1 MKKRLIEGLKHF
13 NQVVKDDKLVSRLL
27 PQLGVPYGDTAGDVA
42 AALGYGKKK
51 KAVARKP
58 RSKKGKGV
66 SFSADA
72 KHYPATSHSSE
83 VQRRLAELE
92 RAVGDVGLVPPPT
105 PPVRSARASGSMS
118 PELPIS
124 RPRSGRGKK
133 RAPKRGKGFG
143 DFLKGLIQ
151 APLAGV
157 AATAG
162 GLHGALGGF
171 GKKRIGR
178 GKKPTHMLIK
188 L

>member
-1 MKKRLIEGLKHF
+1 MAKRIIEGLKHF

-105 PPVRSARASGSMS
+105 PPVRSARASAMS

-171 GKKRIGR
+171 GKKRVGR